1 MESLGNALDSEN
13 LESMDQ
19 HDFFS
24 HIEKSH
30 QRSINQ
36 EDIDFYR
43 PVSQKH
49 VLDQSNKLLKK
60 KCTNVKKQ
68 KLDKPE

>member
-1 MESLGNALDSEN
+1 MLHTQIIIDLFFLTGLKNNKVIFDIVFGYLRLIEPNVLKCVDMESLGNALDSEN

-30 QRSINQ
+30 
-36 EDIDFYR
+36 
-43 PVSQKH
+43 
-49 VLDQSNKLLKK
+49 
-60 KCTNVKKQ
+60 
-68 KLDKPE
+68 